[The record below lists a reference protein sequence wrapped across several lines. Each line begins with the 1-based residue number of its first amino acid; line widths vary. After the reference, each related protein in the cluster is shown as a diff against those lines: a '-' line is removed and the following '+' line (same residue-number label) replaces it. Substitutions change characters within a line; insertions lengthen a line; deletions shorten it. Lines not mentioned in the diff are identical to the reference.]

1 MKQNSINKK
10 QPTYRCYADDSTKPT
25 VDVVGNS
32 LFDLIGQSE
41 REQTKSFGYILARS
55 EFAMRSFLE
64 LVYKKIPK
72 SERGNE
78 VHNLMKESCCVDCEL
93 MLQSD
98 KGSNDRADIIIRFPD
113 SQYAIIVEAKS
124 MKIKASSKAAVF
136 QGQSYANKL
145 KITHKTVVA
154 LTNNQESGNC
164 VLWSEIIDMFDEII
178 QNNKNKNISLEKD
191 FLNYLLKIKGLMN
204 YYDIEVLSISADR
217 SINGVEKAGIYE
229 CPSEKRGYKTR
240 GEHKPLFIAFR
251 GEHGSVKKLYKV
263 EKLLNIPIVGCYYE
277 ALKESVKGTDEEKI
291 FDRIETFKKEVPYN
305 ITDPEPRWV
314 FVLDENRSIVLPH
327 EIRYKRNN
335 SFVETQ
341 RPLRDYFAEPDKDG
355 IVLFSRL
362 SSK

>member
-1 MKQNSINKK
+1 MKQKNNNKK
-10 QPTYRCYADDSTKPT
+10 QPIYRCYANDNTKAT

-32 LFDLIGQSE
+32 LFELIGTTE
-41 REQTKSFGYILARS
+41 PEQTKSFGYILARS
-55 EFAMRSFLE
+55 EYAMKSFLE
-64 LVYKKIPK
+64 LVYTKISK
-72 SERGNE
+72 SERGKN
-78 VHNLMKESCCVDCEL
+78 VHDLMKENYSVDCEL

-98 KGSNDRADIIIRFPD
+98 KGSNDRADIVIRYPE

-145 KITHKTVVA
+145 VIQKKAVIS

-164 VLWSEIIDMFDEII
+164 VLWSEIVDMFDKII
-178 QNNKNKNISLEKD
+178 RDNRNKNVSLDLERD

-217 SINGVEKAGIYE
+217 SINGVRKTGIYD

-251 GEHGSVKKLYKV
+251 GKYGSVKKLYKV
-263 EKLLNIPIVGCYYE
+263 ERLLNIPLSGNDYD
-277 ALKESVKGTDEEKI
+277 SFKGTIEKTI
-291 FDRIETFKKEVPYN
+291 IDRIEEYKKIVSYDN
-305 ITDPEPRWV
+305 TDTKPKWV

>member
-1 MKQNSINKK
+1 MKQNNINKK

-55 EFAMRSFLE
+55 VFAMRSFLE

-204 YYDIEVLSISADR
+204 YYDIEVLSIPAIR
-217 SINGVEKAGIYE
+217 SMKGVEDYGIYE
-229 CPSEKRGYKTR
+229 CPSEERYYKSR

-251 GEHGSVKKLYKV
+251 GKGGSVKKLYKV
-263 EKLLNIPIVGCYYE
+263 ERLLNIPIAGGDYE
-277 ALKESVKGTDEEKI
+277 SLKGSIDNEIIDKI
-291 FDRIETFKKEVPYN
+291 ENYKKLFS
-305 ITDPEPRWV
+305 ISDDKPRWV
-314 FVLDENRSIVLPH
+314 FILNNDRSIELPY
-327 EIRYKRNN
+327 EIKYKRNN
-335 SFVETQ
+335 TFVETN
-341 RPLRDYFAEPDKDG
+341 RSLKDYFAKPNTDG
-355 IVLFSRL
+355 IVLFS
-362 SSK
+362 